1 MKRIKPIA
9 GVAIA
14 LAAIVLVSGLVAA
27 GFGPGAAGDTANAP
41 ADDRWSDERI
51 DEMLERLQER
61 FDLTDEQVAELR
73 ATIEEK
79 LEADAA
85 PLEIRDAVID
95 KLESFGIEDPEIGPP
110 ADRGQNRWTDDA
122 DAAPG
127 PAYDRLQERFDL
139 TDDQIAEIRDTVE
152 TMVEDGADRGAIH
165 DAIVAKLEDFGIEDP
180 ELGPPGD
187 RGRNSWADGNG
198 WADGTA
204 PAPAFDRLQERFDLT
219 DDQIAEI
226 RETVESMLEDGAD
239 RAAIHDAIVEKLEEF
254 GVDDP
259 QLGPRAA
266 WGGQTDGVPWGTW
279 GNGNGN
285 GPRNGHHGHGPGN
298 GQHGH
303 GHGSN
308 GNGNGPWSNGNGGG
322 QGSGQGNGPGNGHC
336 GR

>member
-1 MKRIKPIA
+1 MKPIKPIA

-27 GFGPGAAGDTANAP
+27 GFGPGAAGTDANAP

-79 LEADAA
+79 LEAGAA

-95 KLESFGIEDPEIGPP
+95 TLESFGIEDPEIGPP
-110 ADRGQNRWTDDA
+110 ADRGQHRWTDDA

-139 TDDQIAEIRDTVE
+139 TDDQIAEIR
-152 TMVEDGADRGAIH
+152 A
-165 DAIVAKLEDFGIEDP
+165 
-180 ELGPPGD
+180 
-187 RGRNSWADGNG
+187 
-198 WADGTA
+198 
-204 PAPAFDRLQERFDLT
+204 
-219 DDQIAEI
+219 
-226 RETVESMLEDGAD
+226 TVESMLDDGAD

-254 GVDDP
+254 GIEDP

-279 GNGNGN
+279 GNDN

-303 GHGSN
+303 GPN
-308 GNGNGPWSNGNGGG
+308 GNGNGPWSNGNGNGNGTG
-322 QGSGQGNGPGNGHC
+322 QGSSQGNGHGNGHC